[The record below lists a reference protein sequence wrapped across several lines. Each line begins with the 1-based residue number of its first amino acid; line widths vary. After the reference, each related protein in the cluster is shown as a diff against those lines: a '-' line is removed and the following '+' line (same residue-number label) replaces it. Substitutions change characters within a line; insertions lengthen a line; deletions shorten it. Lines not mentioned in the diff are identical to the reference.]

1 MKKQEMYL
9 LLGVVIGGI
18 LWGSVTSLIE
28 NNGVPAILGLAFSC
42 IVMGVGLGMTIN
54 EDKKHD

>member
-1 MKKQEMYL
+1 MKKQELYL

-18 LWGSVTSLIE
+18 LWGSISSLIE

-42 IVMGVGLGMTIN
+42 ITMGVGLGMTIG
-54 EDKKHD
+54 DKK